1 MESVPTDPLPT
12 DSPPTDSLPTH
23 SLPIEPDADER
34 AAVERAVSAFITRF
48 LDERDDTPVF
58 HGPADPALVEHLLL
72 PPNESGIA
80 VEALLDRIGRAV
92 DTGFDTASGG
102 FLSYIPSGGLFS
114 ASLGTYLGSV
124 LNRYT
129 AGSHAAPG
137 MVAIEESVIRWM
149 ASLFDLGEDAGGV
162 LMSGGSLANLT
173 AIVAARSRLGER
185 FDGRFRDGVVYTSE
199 RTHHSIT
206 KGTRI
211 AGVDQDRVRLIPTDA
226 RLRMNPDALAAAIAS
241 DVAAG
246 LRPMAIAAT
255 AGTTDTGA
263 IDPLDHCAELAA
275 AHDAWFHV
283 DAAYGGFFQLT
294 DRGRARL
301 AGIER
306 ADSIT
311 VDAHK
316 SLFLPFGVGGLLVRN
331 VAHLVDAH
339 EGRGAYM
346 QDVVDGDLPHCLAM
360 GPELTRPNR
369 GLPLWLAL
377 NLHGVDAFRRT
388 LDSMLDLTARATSA
402 LRGMPGIEL
411 ITEPELSI
419 VAFRSTAGDTET
431 ARIQQVLN
439 DSGRIHVSST
449 TIRDRL
455 WIRFAFLSQRTTAAV
470 VDDAIELVAGAITA

>member
-1 MESVPTDPLPT
+1 M
-12 DSPPTDSLPTH
+12 
-23 SLPIEPDADER
+23 EPDADER
-34 AAVERAVSAFITRF
+34 AALERAVSAFINRF
-48 LDERDDTPVF
+48 LDERHDAPVF
-58 HGPADPALVEHLLL
+58 HGPANPALVEQLLA
-72 PPNESGIA
+72 PPDEIGTA
-80 VEALLDRIGRAV
+80 VEGLLDRIARAV

-102 FLSYIPSGGLFS
+102 FLSYIPSGALYS

-149 ASLFDLGEDAGGV
+149 AGLFDLGDNAGGV

-185 FDGRFRDGVVYTSE
+185 LDGRFDDGVVYTSE

-211 AGVDQDRVRLIPTDA
+211 AGIGHERVRLIPTDPH
-226 RLRMNPDALAAAIAS
+226 LRMNPDALEAAIAS

-246 LRPMAIAAT
+246 LRPMGIAAT

-263 IDPLDHCAELAA
+263 IDPLERCADLAA

-301 AGIER
+301 TGIER

-316 SLFLPFGVGGLLVRN
+316 SLFLPFGVGGLLVRD
-331 VAHLVDAH
+331 VAHLIDAH
-339 EGRGAYM
+339 AGRGAYM
-346 QDVVDGDLPHCLAM
+346 QDVVDGDLPHYLAM

-388 LDSMLDLTARATSA
+388 LDEMLDLTARATSA

-411 ITEPELSI
+411 ITDPELSI
-419 VAFRSTAGDTET
+419 VAFRSTNGDDET
-431 ARIQQVLN
+431 ARIQQALN
-439 DSGRIHVSST
+439 DSGRLHVSST

-455 WIRFAFLSQRTTAAV
+455 WIRFAFLSQRTTTDV
-470 VDDAIELVAGAITA
+470 VDEAIDLVAAATAWAQRSESTPYE